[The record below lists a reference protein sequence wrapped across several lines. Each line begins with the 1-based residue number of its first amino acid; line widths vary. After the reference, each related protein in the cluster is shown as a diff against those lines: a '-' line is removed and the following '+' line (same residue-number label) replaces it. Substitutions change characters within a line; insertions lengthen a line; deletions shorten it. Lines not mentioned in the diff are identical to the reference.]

1 MEAPNSIKNGNFTK
15 LRSSCDACSELKVR
29 CGRDKP
35 ECARCVRRGNRCVY
49 GRSRR
54 SHRDAPKVG
63 DSKSTNGAKNS
74 PEVLDHI
81 KSPLSPVTTVI
92 TPAAISEEHPRSDT
106 DTLGGTSRDAAINN
120 DMVVLG
126 SQDALGTLEAG
137 LYLENSCLLSPLNTP
152 SDFDAYFS
160 SNLASSSAPDD
171 LPLMRSGDGDF
182 IQPTEPETLGGPS
195 ASVFGLCGCMTRA
208 AHQIA
213 LISCDIP
220 AAGQAWFQEQLSR
233 IRQAT
238 IAAEDCISCHCVS
251 YDDSII
257 CTMSPTTSTSI
268 SHCLDE
274 TDVTTPQ

>member
-1 MEAPNSIKNGNFTK
+1 MAISP
-15 LRSSCDACSELKVR
+15 SCDLRVTRVASSRFAVAETSPSVPGVSDEETDVFTVGPAGATGTPPKSETQNQLT
-29 CGRDKP
+29 
-35 ECARCVRRGNRCVY
+35 VRRT
-49 GRSRR
+49 
-54 SHRDAPKVG
+54 APKSWIT
-63 DSKSTNGAKNS
+63 SKA
-74 PEVLDHI
+74 
-81 KSPLSPVTTVI
+81 PLSPVTTVI

-195 ASVFGLCGCMTRA
+195 APVFGLCGCMTRA

-251 YDDSII
+251 YDDSTV

-268 SHCLDE
+268 SCCLDE